1 VTTIRRISNSEVQ
14 TFKQCRRKW
23 WLAWYRGLRP
33 TVESPLG
40 ALAIG
45 QNLHVA
51 LAGWYVPDGQP
62 RTNPQE
68 ALENLLKEAAETLG
82 RYWGSQDKNVP
93 PEQLKILLS
102 EADLQRIMLE
112 GYMQWIEETGADQ
125 DFTIIESERYVEAL
139 FIRLRDVDVWIIGRL
154 DVLAEDH
161 WSKQLVFIDHKTTG
175 SIIESLKGLALN
187 PQMRMYRL
195 ILQLTENR
203 EVYLAVYSMIRK
215 VKRTV
220 KANPPFFHRE
230 KIPHNRYEIQSFT
243 QQLMGV
249 IYDIIDVEYHLNG
262 VFTNPSVVHNRNVY
276 PTSGSHCRY
285 CPFQRECLMMDDGSR
300 AEDSL
305 ASRFTV
311 GEPLHYY
318 GKDDL
323 ARVQPGSRP
332 INPRPR
338 RIEAG

>member
-1 VTTIRRISNSEVQ
+1 MIIRRVSNSEIQ

-23 WLAWYRGLRP
+23 WLAWHRGLRL

-45 QNLHVA
+45 QNIHVA
-51 LAGWYVPDGQP
+51 LGGWYVPDGQP
-62 RTNPQE
+62 QINPQE
-68 ALENLLKEAAETLG
+68 TLELLLKEAAERLG
-82 RYWGSQDKNVP
+82 TYWGSQEKNVP
-93 PEQLKILLS
+93 PEELKILLS

-125 DFTIIESERYVEAL
+125 DFTIIESERYVETP
-139 FIRLRDVDVWIIGRL
+139 FIFQNDVQINIIGRV

-175 SIIESLKGLALN
+175 SILESLKGLALN

-195 ILQLTENR
+195 ILQRAENR
-203 EVYLAVYSMIRK
+203 DVFLAIYSMLRK

-230 KIPHNRYEIQSFT
+230 KIVHNRHEIESFV
-243 QQLMGV
+243 QQLIGV
-249 IYDIIDVEYHLNG
+249 IYDIIEVEHHLDDVYSHPNMM
-262 VFTNPSVVHNRNVY
+262 HNRVVY
-276 PTSGSHCRY
+276 PSPGAHCRY
-285 CPFQRECLMMDDGSR
+285 CPFQRECLMLDDGSR

-318 GKDDL
+318 GRDDL
-323 ARVQPGSRP
+323 ARFQPGSRP
-332 INPRPR
+332 VDSHPC

>member
-1 VTTIRRISNSEVQ
+1 VTIRRISNSEIQ

-23 WLAWYRGLRP
+23 WLAWHRGLRP

-45 QNLHVA
+45 QNIHAA
-51 LAGWYVPDGQP
+51 LAEYYVPDGQP

-68 ALENLLKEAAETLG
+68 ALENLLKDAAERLG
-82 RYWGSQDKNVP
+82 TYWGSQGKNVP
-93 PEQLKILLS
+93 PEQFKILLS

-125 DFTIIESERYVEAL
+125 DFTVIESERYVEVPFAL
-139 FIRLRDVDVWIIGRL
+139 IGELMVYIIGRL
-154 DVLAEDH
+154 DVLAEDA
-161 WSKQLVFIDHKTTG
+161 WTGRWMFIDHKTTG
-175 SIIESLKGLALN
+175 SIIESLKGIALN

-195 ILQLTENR
+195 ILRLLNPNANTVNM
-203 EVYLAVYSMIRK
+203 AVYSMLRK

-230 KIPHNRYEIQSFT
+230 KIVHNPIEIAFFHR
-243 QQLMGV
+243 QLEGV
-249 IYDIIDVEYHLNG
+249 IHDILSVEEQLTFDDTAHHYLA
-262 VFTNPSVVHNRNVY
+262 Y
-276 PTSGSHCRY
+276 PTPGAHCRY
-285 CPFQRECLMMDDGSR
+285 CPFQRECVMMDDGSR

-332 INPRPR
+332 VNPHPR

>member
-1 VTTIRRISNSEVQ
+1 VTIRRVSNSEIQ
-14 TFKQCRRKW
+14 TFKRCRRQW
-23 WLAWYRGLRP
+23 WLAWHRGLRP
-33 TVESPLG
+33 KVESPLG

-45 QNLHVA
+45 QNIHVA
-51 LAGWYVPDGQP
+51 LGGWYVPDGQP

-68 ALENLLKEAAETLG
+68 TLEVLLKEAAERLG
-82 RYWGSQDKNVP
+82 TYWGSQEKNVP
-93 PEQLKILLS
+93 PEELKILLS

-125 DFTIIESERYVEAL
+125 DFTIIESERYVEAP
-139 FIRLRDVDVWIIGRL
+139 FIFRNGVQIYIIGRL

-175 SIIESLKGLALN
+175 SILESLKGIAFN

-195 ILQLTENR
+195 ILQLAEDR
-203 EVYLAVYSMIRK
+203 DVLLAIYSMLRK

-230 KIPHNRYEIQSFT
+230 KIVHNRHEIESFI

-249 IYDIIDVEYHLNG
+249 IYDIIEVEYHLND
-262 VFTNPSVVHNRNVY
+262 VYTHPNMVHNRAVY
-276 PTSGSHCRY
+276 PTPGAHCRY

-305 ASRFTV
+305 ASRFTA

-318 GKDDL
+318 GRDDL
-323 ARVQPGSRP
+323 ARLQPGSRP
-332 INPRPR
+332 VDPHPR

>member
-1 VTTIRRISNSEVQ
+1 VTIRRISNSEVQ

-23 WLAWYRGLRP
+23 WLAWHRGLRP

-45 QNLHVA
+45 QNIHAA
-51 LAGWYVPDGQP
+51 LAEYYVPDGQP

-68 ALENLLKEAAETLG
+68 ALENLLKDAAERLET
-82 RYWGSQDKNVP
+82 YWGNQGKNVP

-125 DFTIIESERYVEAL
+125 DFTVIESERYVEAP
-139 FIRLRDVDVWIIGRL
+139 FTKRNGVWIYIIGRL

-175 SIIESLKGLALN
+175 SIIESLKGIALN

-195 ILQLTENR
+195 ILQLAYAQD
-203 EVYLAVYSMIRK
+203 VYLAIYSMIRK

-230 KIPHNRYEIQSFT
+230 KVPHNRHEIQSFT
-243 QQLMGV
+243 DQLLG
-249 IYDIIDVEYHLNG
+249 IIDDILTVEHRLSDVYTHPN
-262 VFTNPSVVHNRNVY
+262 TVHNRNVY
-276 PTSGSHCRY
+276 PTPGSHCRY
-285 CPFQRECLMMDDGSR
+285 CPFQQECLMMDDGSR

-332 INPRPR
+332 VNPHPR